1 MLKRHVDGEP
11 EEFAR
16 LRGKIVT
23 LCDIEHFLKVMNI
36 LKEDAKKE
44 RITMKMALYIWEKN
58 GCIDCTIENGRIFLE
73 KKFKEFSTTGGK

>member
-23 LCDIEHFLKVMNI
+23 LCDIEHFNKVMAI
-36 LKEDAKKE
+36 LKADAKKNGDNWQTALRVWE
-44 RITMKMALYIWEKN
+44 RASCPDLTTASGWREYVRVYNHEMS
-58 GCIDCTIENGRIFLE
+58 IEN
-73 KKFKEFSTTGGK
+73 